1 MLRRSM
7 FWLLLLGLGFLASS
21 NANAD
26 ATLDKIKDRGVL
38 VVGVMLSGPPFGYI
52 DPTTQEQRGV
62 NIDLAKN
69 LAERLGVRLETVPVT
84 PPNRV
89 AFLQQGKV
97 SLLLAN
103 MQLTQDRADILTFVP
118 TPYDEVGGA
127 AVVRKGGGIKEWGDL
142 KGKPVCVSQGS
153 NFTKPLAEDYGA
165 QVKGFPSQP
174 ESLLALKGGNCLAAV
189 HDGAAVKLMV
199 EDKKSEWGDYE
210 IPIHD
215 DLIPS
220 PSVIWLRK
228 GETDT
233 QAVLDAIVQDWHRSG
248 WLIETAKKNRLPVS
262 PLLIRLHD
270 QLKAS

>member
-1 MLRRSM
+1 M
-7 FWLLLLGLGFLASS
+7 FWLVLLGLGCFAQT
-21 NANAD
+21 AARAD
-26 ATLDKIKDRGVL
+26 ATLDKIKERGVL

-62 NIDLAKN
+62 NIDLAKS
-69 LAERLGVRLETVPVT
+69 LADHLGVRLETVPVT
-84 PPNRV
+84 PPTRV

-103 MQLTQDRADILTFVP
+103 MQWTQDRSEILTFVP

-127 AVVRKGGGIKEWGDL
+127 AVVRKGSGIKEWANL

-174 ESLLALKGGNCLAAV
+174 ESLLALKGGNCVAAV

-199 EDKKSEWGDYE
+199 EDKKSEWGEYE
-210 IPIHD
+210 IPIPN

-233 QAVLDAIVQDWHRSG
+233 QAALDAIVKEWHRTG
-248 WLIETAKKNRLPVS
+248 WLIETAKKNRLPLS
-262 PLLIRLHD
+262 PLLNRLHE
-270 QLKAS
+270 QFKAS